1 MLLKRLFDI
10 IASFL
15 GGIILLPF
23 TIIIALVIKV
33 SSQGPIFFFQ
43 KRVGRRGKLFT
54 CIKFRTMYVDSEKH
68 GSITTSADSRITLV
82 GTFLRKFKL
91 DELPQLWNVFIG
103 KMSFVGPRPDVP
115 GYADKLE
122 GEARKILE
130 LRPGITG
137 PASIFFRREEELLA
151 AQKDPQSYNDHVI
164 WPAKVAINKIY
175 LQEWGFWK
183 DIGYVFI
190 TIVPVLD
197 SIFHL
202 MDRFVEFK
210 PDPIPSFPESEKEL

>member
-1 MLLKRLFDI
+1 MLIKRFFDI

-23 TIIIALVIKV
+23 AIIIAIAIKV
-33 SSQGPIFFFQ
+33 SSKGPVFFLQ
-43 KRVGRRGKLFT
+43 NRVGKQGRLFT
-54 CIKFRTMYVDSEKH
+54 CIKFRTMYMDSEKH
-68 GSITTSADSRITLV
+68 GTITTAADNRITPI
-82 GTFLRKFKL
+82 GKFLRNFKL

-115 GYADKLE
+115 GYADKLA
-122 GEARKILE
+122 GDDTIILS
-130 LRPGITG
+130 LRSGITG

-151 AQKDPQSYNDHVI
+151 AQKDPQKYNDHVI

-183 DIGYVFI
+183 DIGYILI
-190 TIVPVLD
+190 TIIPALD
-197 SIFHL
+197 SIFRL
-202 MDRFVEFK
+202 MNRFAEF
-210 PDPIPSFPESEKEL
+210 EKKIRT